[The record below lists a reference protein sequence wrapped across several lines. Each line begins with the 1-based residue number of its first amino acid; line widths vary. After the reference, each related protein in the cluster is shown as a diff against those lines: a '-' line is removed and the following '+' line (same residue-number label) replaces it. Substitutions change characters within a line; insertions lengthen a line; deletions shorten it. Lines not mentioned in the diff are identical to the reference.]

1 MLFSMFDV
9 ADQEADFSGPGLS
22 LAFTQIFCK
31 RFTQCFTGWQ
41 LKRVISFPCK
51 QYFGVVIAI
60 KCKIL
65 LIKSLRAEYLCIKQM
80 IRAG

>member
-1 MLFSMFDV
+1 
-9 ADQEADFSGPGLS
+9 
-22 LAFTQIFCK
+22 
-31 RFTQCFTGWQ
+31 
-41 LKRVISFPCK
+41 ISFPCK